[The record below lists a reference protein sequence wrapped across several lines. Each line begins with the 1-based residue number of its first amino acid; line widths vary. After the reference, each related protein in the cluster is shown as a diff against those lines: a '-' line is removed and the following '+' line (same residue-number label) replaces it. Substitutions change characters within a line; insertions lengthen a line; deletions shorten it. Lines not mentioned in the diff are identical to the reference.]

1 MDNLAGGDVLEA
13 VREYLDHDHIAS
25 LLNHETVAGRE
36 EVTMELGLLVRSAV
50 SIYEEVN
57 EATPDADAEAAE
69 LSDIRH
75 DRKVDDRLTEA
86 A

>member
-1 MDNLAGGDVLEA
+1 MNSLADGDVLEA
-13 VREYLDHDHIAS
+13 VREYLDHAHIAS
-25 LLNHETVAGRE
+25 LLNHERNAERD

-50 SIYEEVN
+50 GIYEEVN
-57 EATPDADAEAAE
+57 AATPDADAIEAE
-69 LSDIRH
+69 RSDIRH